1 MVCAMKKAGVLSILF
16 VVALLA
22 VIADAQQ
29 PKKVPRIGY
38 LTAQE
43 PAHESTRY
51 DAFRA
56 GLRELGYLEG
66 QSIVIESRYAG
77 GNADEYP
84 RLAAEL
90 VSLKVD
96 LIVAGGGSSLARAA
110 KETAKTIPI
119 VITGGSDP
127 VAAGL
132 VVSLAR
138 PGGNLTGLTG
148 ITAELAGQTAGT
160 TKGDLAPAHPRRRAL
175 ESDGPRFRPGL

>member
-1 MVCAMKKAGVLSILF
+1 MNKTGCVQWLESFFDNLKSKIENLKWVGLSVIAFVL
-16 VVALLA
+16 VVAVA
-22 VIADAQQ
+22 AATAQQ

-56 GLRELGYLEG
+56 GLRQLGYIEG

-90 VSLKVD
+90 VSLRVD

-110 KETAKTIPI
+110 KETTKTIPI

-148 ITAELAGQTAGT
+148 ITAELAGNGWNY
-160 TKGDLAPAHPRRRAL
+160 
-175 ESDGPRFRPGL
+175 